1 MNSQMVQLAKDVEEK
16 IIGDVIGGF
25 NKKAVSKVLNRIGNE
40 NPSLGN
46 VLNHITAIYV
56 IHKKETYSKLMD
68 DLLAREGWGRLSI
81 ENFYQ
86 IYPFDKPDGY
96 SVRGLAFERQKI
108 IVINLHQLVECAEEY
123 ARYMSSEEGARK
135 RDYRYFARDSHYDNF
150 TELFSNKDEAVN
162 FLFWHTLF
170 EQIRSIQ
177 QSIQTVDMKEFG
189 YDDEDRAEANDV
201 IGFSKYMYQQYVGA
215 EKAID

>member
-1 MNSQMVQLAKDVEEK
+1 MNSQMVQTLKDVEEK
-16 IIGDVIGGF
+16 IIVDVIKGI
-25 NKKAVSKVLNRIGNE
+25 NKKTVADVLNRICTE
-40 NPSLGN
+40 NPNLAN
-46 VLNHITAIYV
+46 VINQVTSIYV
-56 IHKKETYSKLMD
+56 IHEKETYMD
-68 DLLAREGWGRLSI
+68 LVADILAKEGWGRLSI
-81 ENFYQ
+81 DNFHQ
-86 IYPFDKPDGY
+86 IYSFEKPDGY
-96 SVRGLAFERQKI
+96 SVRGLAFDRQKI
-108 IVINLHQLVECAEEY
+108 ILINLHQLLACAEEY
-123 ARYMSSEEGARK
+123 ARYISSEEGARK

-150 TELFSNKDEAVN
+150 TEKFSNKDEAVN